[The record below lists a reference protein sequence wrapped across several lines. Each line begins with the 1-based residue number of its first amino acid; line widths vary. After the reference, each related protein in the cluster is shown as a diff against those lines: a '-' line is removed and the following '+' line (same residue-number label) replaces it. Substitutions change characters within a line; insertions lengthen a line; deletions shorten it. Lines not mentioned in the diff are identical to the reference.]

1 LHIGAKAIILWHN
14 PTKKLSGRL
23 AAQFGRHPTL
33 LINPVNIVF
42 CDIRLE
48 NWKRELKPIQL
59 RHLMSI
65 PGFHIELAQRRADK
79 QSASKAIVSSIGR
92 LRSPCPDDHK
102 LPRQSKLHAA
112 VCCIQ
117 PITQHCP

>member
-1 LHIGAKAIILWHN
+1 LVGI
-14 PTKKLSGRL
+14 
-23 AAQFGRHPTL
+23 PTL

-92 LRSPCPDDHK
+92 LRSPWMITNCHGNQNSTPRCAVSSRSPNIAPD
-102 LPRQSKLHAA
+102 
-112 VCCIQ
+112 
-117 PITQHCP
+117 

>member
-23 AAQFGRHPTL
+23 AQFGRHPTL

-59 RHLMSI
+59 RLLMSI
-65 PGFHIELAQRRADK
+65 PGFHIELAQRRENK
-79 QSASKAIVSSIGR
+79 PSASKGDCEFHR
-92 LRSPCPDDHK
+92 
-102 LPRQSKLHAA
+102 
-112 VCCIQ
+112 
-117 PITQHCP
+117 PIKVTVPG